1 MNPTVDGSS
10 EGAAPP
16 MSAGAAHASYPGS
29 VRPGPIF
36 TVPDSVLAEIRRC
49 NKCGFCMA
57 GCPTYGAQP
66 FEWLVTRG
74 RISLV
79 DDVLNGRLD
88 PDDPGFQEAV
98 DTCLKCRACVEYCP
112 PQIQIDHVIT
122 HARAARRARHGLGFV
137 ERLIYRGILS
147 RPAVFK
153 GLTRL
158 GRLAEV
164 TGLRRLVTRSRA
176 LNIWPVL
183 QRAAETGPVF
193 PAQTGRSMIEAE
205 KRRLGPPPSPR
216 DRVVYFLGCAK
227 DFLYGDAALATYRV
241 LWRNGVEVELPR
253 VSCCG
258 LPCHSAGD
266 LEGARA
272 LARKNLAALSRCR
285 AETIVVDESSCC
297 SHLRNLGE
305 LFLGMPEE
313 KRMRRLAERVVDLT
327 VYLDRLGI
335 VPPGPLMVTAGWH
348 DPCHLRHHE
357 GVVDA
362 PRRLLQAVP
371 GLTLVESTLA
381 PGCCG
386 GAGAIMLTQPELS
399 DSILEAR
406 EDGFREAGAEVIVTS
421 SPSCVTQY
429 RRAEAAGGL
438 PVLYISELLDRAY
451 QADNGGS
458 AAPSG
463 S

>member
-1 MNPTVDGSS
+1 MNLTVGDSS
-10 EGAAPP
+10 GGAASSPVP
-16 MSAGAAHASYPGS
+16 

-57 GCPTYGAQP
+57 GCPTYGTQP

-88 PDDPGFQEAV
+88 PDDPGFREAV

-122 HARAARRARHGLGFV
+122 YARAAHRARHGLGFA
-137 ERLIYRGILS
+137 ERLIYRGVLS
-147 RPAVFK
+147 HPRVFK
-153 GLTRL
+153 SLIRL
-158 GRLAEV
+158 GRLA
-164 TGLRRLVTRSRA
+164 TAIGLRRLVTRSRV
-176 LNIWPVL
+176 LEIWPVL

-193 PAQTGRSMIEAE
+193 PGQTGRGLIEAE
-205 KRRLGPPPSPR
+205 RRRLGPPPSPR
-216 DRVVYFLGCAK
+216 GRVAYFLGCAK
-227 DFLYGDAALATYRV
+227 DFLYGEAALATYRV
-241 LWRNGVEVELPR
+241 LWRNGLEVELPR
-253 VSCCG
+253 VWCCG

-272 LARKNLAALSRCR
+272 LARKNFSALSTCR

-305 LFLGMPEE
+305 LFSGMPEE
-313 KRMRRLAERVVDLT
+313 RSMRRLSERVVDLT

-335 VPPGPLMVTAGWH
+335 VPPGRLPVAAGWH

-362 PRRLLQAVP
+362 PRRLLRAVP
-371 GLTLVESTLA
+371 GLTLVESTMA

-386 GAGAIMLTQPELS
+386 GAGAIMLTQPDLS

-406 EDGFREAGAEVIVTS
+406 ENGFREAGAELIVTS

-438 PVLYISELLDRAY
+438 PVVYISQLLARAY
-451 QADNGGS
+451 QAGDGETM
-458 AAPSG
+458 AAGRS
-463 S
+463 